1 MTRAFICLARNDL
14 PPSELQ
20 VLDLWPNTSL
30 RLSPYDGQG
39 QTGYVSWF
47 RQNDL
52 PTVSGGGPILAAST
66 AYGLQAYLLS
76 NIDNQSGG
84 GHKTPSVAN
93 VTTMTG
99 SILALVAAGTALT
112 AAIVDA
118 IVAVTNA
125 ASDLTGLTA
134 AGSTST
140 GSIEGLLRV
149 LSGEVYRLSNGATI
163 GAGGPAD
170 FVGNVGAFVTTP
182 DLTPPCNALLG
193 GATGN
198 GAQAA
203 YGCPV
208 THQVPAQTGTR
219 DVNYRNV
226 RQFTVTGYL
235 NVSSAL
241 GALSKLKAA
250 TFSWNNG
257 TFTYNAVTGTA
268 RNIAGVRLATNVAR
282 GVVVYDAAG
291 NVI

>member
-20 VLDLWPNTSL
+20 VLDLWPNTSQ
-30 RLSPYDGQG
+30 RLPPYEPPG
-39 QTGYVSWF
+39 QTGYVSF
-47 RQNDL
+47 FVQNNL
-52 PTVSGGGPILAAST
+52 PTVSGAGPILASNT
-66 AYGLQAYLLS
+66 SYGLQAYLLS
-76 NIDNQSGG
+76 NIDNQAGG

-93 VTTMTG
+93 CTTIG
-99 SILALVAAGTALT
+99 AAILAAVEAGTALT
-112 AAIVDA
+112 AAIVDGL
-118 IVAVTNA
+118 VAVTLA
-125 ASDLTGLTA
+125 GSDLTGGTA

-140 GSIEGLLRV
+140 GSIVGLLRV
-149 LSGEVYRLSNGATI
+149 LSGEVYRLANGATI
-163 GAGGPAD
+163 AAGVPAD
-170 FVGNVGAFVTTP
+170 FVGNVGVFVTAP

-193 GATGN
+193 GGTGN
-198 GAQAA
+198 GSNSA

-208 THQVPAQTGTR
+208 THQVPAQTGAR
-219 DVNYRNV
+219 DVTYRNV

-241 GALSKLKAA
+241 GVLSKLKAA